1 MATIEQLEHIIEE
14 LERKVNVALEK
25 TNQLQRASEKALD
38 TAMHA
43 YKLDEYGYLWAYEA
57 ETQTYRKTKMRV
69 ATPEIINEAIK
80 PIHIAPGAVTGDKLE
95 NGAIIPGKIAD
106 AAVTTRTIQ
115 DKAITPE
122 KLSPEVLM
130 GLVYDMGVDDD
141 GTLWVVLGNPK
152 GPDVPEEDWQRMSF
166 HDYNARSVMVA
177 ADLEG
182 EVCPV
187 ELQENGEC
195 TVLYRNATQDQD
207 FTVSIASRYK
217 TAEGEEVQITV
228 PAGGYAEV
236 SYLKSGG
243 EIYVRGV

>member
-1 MATIEQLEHIIEE
+1 MSLQEKFIGTAKLKKQSTKKKLSF
-14 LERKVNVALEK
+14 KV
-25 TNQLQRASEKALD
+25 
-38 TAMHA
+38 
-43 YKLDEYGYLWAYEA
+43 
-57 ETQTYRKTKMRV
+57 
-69 ATPEIINEAIK
+69 K
-80 PIHIAPGAVTGDKLE
+80 P
-95 NGAIIPGKIAD
+95 
-106 AAVTTRTIQ
+106 
-115 DKAITPE
+115 ITPE

-152 GPDVPEEDWQRMSF
+152 GADIPEEDWQRMSF

-187 ELQENGEC
+187 ELQECGEC
-195 TVLYRNATQDQD
+195 TMLYRNATQDQD
-207 FTVSIASRYK
+207 FTVSIAPRYK
-217 TAEGEEVQITV
+217 TAEGETVTLTV

-243 EIYVRGV
+243 EIYVRDV

>member
-1 MATIEQLEHIIEE
+1 MP
-14 LERKVNVALEK
+14 
-25 TNQLQRASEKALD
+25 
-38 TAMHA
+38 
-43 YKLDEYGYLWAYEA
+43 
-57 ETQTYRKTKMRV
+57 TYREDVHTGQKVPLIETDDISKD
-69 ATPEIINEAIK
+69 AITTDK
-80 PIHIAPGAVTGDKLE
+80 ISDKAVTGK
-95 NGAIIPGKIAD
+95 KIA
-106 AAVTTRTIQ
+106 

-122 KLSPEVLM
+122 KLSPEVLT

-141 GTLWVVLGNPK
+141 GTLLVILGNPK
-152 GPDVPEEDWQRMSF
+152 GADIPEEDWQRMSF

>member
-1 MATIEQLEHIIEE
+1 MNRLFEFIQHLGRYRV
-14 LERKVNVALEK
+14 LV
-25 TNQLQRASEKALD
+25 
-38 TAMHA
+38 
-43 YKLDEYGYLWAYEA
+43 
-57 ETQTYRKTKMRV
+57 QTRDICNN
-69 ATPEIINEAIK
+69 AITPEKIK
-80 PIHIAPGAVTGDKLE
+80 DKSI
-95 NGAIIPGKIAD
+95 GSGKIAD

-243 EIYVRGV
+243 VIYVRGV